1 MVTRE
6 TVGGSQ
12 CEHSDFEWHTRTLS
26 RSVLRISGDVVERI
40 REVSVETCL
49 EGNAVSIKYGAV

>member
-12 CEHSDFEWHTRTLS
+12 CARSMDLEWHTRTLS
-26 RSVLRISGDVVERI
+26 RSVLRNKRDVVERFG
-40 REVSVETCL
+40 EVSVETCL
-49 EGNAVSIKYGAV
+49 EGNAVSIK